1 MQNQTAVGVGNAA
14 QPENQEIQNL
24 ENIMD
29 SNVLGDTN
37 INYSKI
43 LITPK
48 ELKEK
53 LPLSPKLEQRV
64 VEYRQQIQKILD
76 FQDSRKFIVVGPCS
90 IHDISA
96 AEETLIN

>member
-1 MQNQTAVGVGNAA
+1 MQNPTSVGETS
-14 QPENQEIQNL
+14 PMENRDIQSL

-29 SNVLGDTN
+29 ANVLGDTN

-53 LPLSPKLEQRV
+53 LPLSPELEQRIV
-64 VEYRQQIQKILD
+64 NYRQ
-76 FQDSRKFIVVGPCS
+76 
-90 IHDISA
+90 
-96 AEETLIN
+96 